1 MIRTDRGTIL
11 TPAELDRL
19 TALLTLAND
28 LTVTQLD
35 TEEAAELRD
44 LLERL
49 AS

>member
-1 MIRTDRGTIL
+1 VTTTDRGTIL
-11 TPAELDRL
+11 TPAEMDRL
-19 TALLTLAND
+19 NALLALTND
-28 LTVTQLD
+28 LNVTQLD